1 MPPTPE
7 LRAAILADATAAFAK
22 LRSAAENALAQVD
35 DRGFF
40 APLGPDGNSIAVL
53 VKHVAGNLRSRFSDF
68 LESDG
73 EKPHRDRDGEFEVD
87 PAREDRASLMA
98 AWQLGWDTV
107 LATLRSL
114 APADVER
121 EVSIRGQPLTV
132 REALDRAAVHVA
144 GHVGQIVLLAKHHAG
159 AGWRTLSIP
168 RARRFA
174 R

>member
-7 LRAAILADATAAFAK
+7 LRAAILADATTSLTK
-22 LRSAAENALAQVD
+22 LRSVAEDAMAQVD
-35 DRGFF
+35 DRAFF
-40 APLGPDGNSIAVL
+40 APLGPDENSIAVL
-53 VKHVAGNLRSRFSDF
+53 VKHVGGNLRSRFSDF

-98 AWQLGWDTV
+98 GWRLGWDTL

-114 APADVER
+114 APADLER
-121 EVSIRGQPLTV
+121 EVRVRGQPLTV
-132 REALDRAAVHVA
+132 REALDRSALHVA

-168 RARRFA
+168 RARHSA

>member
-1 MPPTPE
+1 MPSTPE
-7 LRAAILADATAAFAK
+7 LRAAILADATTSLMR
-22 LRSAAENALAQVD
+22 LRSTAEDAMAQVD

-40 APLGPDGNSIAVL
+40 AALGPDENSIAVL
-53 VKHVAGNLRSRFSDF
+53 VKHVGGNLRSRFKDF
-68 LESDG
+68 LDSDG

-87 PAREDRASLMA
+87 PAREDRAALMA
-98 AWQLGWDTV
+98 AWQRGWETV

-114 APADVER
+114 SPADVDR
-121 EVSIRGQPLTV
+121 EVRLRDQPLTV
-132 REALDRAAVHVA
+132 REALDRAALHVA

-168 RARRFA
+168 RARRSA

>member
-7 LRAAILADATAAFAK
+7 LRAAILADATTSFTK
-22 LRSAAENALAQVD
+22 LRSAAEDAMAQVD

-40 APLGPDGNSIAVL
+40 APLGPDDNSIAVL
-53 VKHVAGNLRSRFSDF
+53 VKHVGGNLRSRFSDF

-73 EKPHRDRDGEFEVD
+73 EKPHRDRDSEFEVD

-98 AWQLGWDTV
+98 AWQLGWETV
-107 LATLRSL
+107 LATLGSL
-114 APADVER
+114 SPADVER
-121 EVSIRGQPLTV
+121 EVRIRGQPLTV
-132 REALDRAAVHVA
+132 REALDRAALHVA

-168 RARRFA
+168 RARRSA